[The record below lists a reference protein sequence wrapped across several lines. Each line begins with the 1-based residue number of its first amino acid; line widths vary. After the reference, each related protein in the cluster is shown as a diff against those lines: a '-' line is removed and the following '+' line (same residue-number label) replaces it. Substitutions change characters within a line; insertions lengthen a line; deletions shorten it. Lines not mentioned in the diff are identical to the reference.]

1 MIPQRHLPG
10 IACGNGMIKIGQEF
24 FFSFFAYKQLWKE
37 DAFVNFLVQQ
47 IFFFWTH
54 LVGPLNG

>member
-1 MIPQRHLPG
+1 MIPQRHLPA

-24 FFSFFAYKQLWKE
+24 FFSFFAYKQVWKE

-47 IFFFWTH
+47 FFFLTH